1 MAKKYII
8 ALDQGTTSS
17 RAIVYDK
24 DAHPISSKQLE
35 FKQYYP
41 HPGWVE
47 HNADEIFKSQL
58 KALET
63 VAIDAEIKKDEIAA
77 IGITNQRETV
87 VLWDKKTGKP
97 VHRAIVWQCRRTAE
111 ICEQLI
117 SAGHEKMIKE
127 KTGLKIDAYF
137 PEQKSSGSL
146 TTFPV

>member
-63 VAIDAEIKKDEIAA
+63 VAIDRRSLGQK
-77 IGITNQRETV
+77 N
-87 VLWDKKTGKP
+87 WKTSP
-97 VHRAIVWQCRRTAE
+97 PCNSLAVQE
-111 ICEQLI
+111 
-117 SAGHEKMIKE
+117 
-127 KTGLKIDAYF
+127 D
-137 PEQKSSGSL
+137 SGDL
-146 TTFPV
+146 